1 MASYVSSGASAPAP
15 STASTNEW
23 TVTINDE
30 AQAGALIGEFT
41 IVFDDTRDFGGTIYL
56 VAPVDGVRCDEATLS
71 RLLSDIDQMC
81 WRDLEM
87 ARVAIE
93 RRPVGSGV
101 AGGMGG
107 GRVQKTLWLH
117 PELEALGVRREI
129 EDILAGKPYRLDPS
143 GRRWD

>member
-1 MASYVSSGASAPAP
+1 MTDRGSPVRRLVEGATYQAYASLEGARGQADA
-15 STASTNEW
+15 
-23 TVTINDE
+23 TVVLE
-30 AQAGALIGEFT
+30 G
-41 IVFDDTRDFGGTIYL
+41 DFGGTIYL